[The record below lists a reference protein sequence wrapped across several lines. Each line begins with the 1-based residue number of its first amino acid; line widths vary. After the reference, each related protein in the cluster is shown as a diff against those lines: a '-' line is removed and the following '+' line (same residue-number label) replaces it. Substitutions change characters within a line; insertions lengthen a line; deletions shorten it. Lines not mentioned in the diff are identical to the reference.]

1 MEREGKGRAMNGRHF
16 QESKN
21 EENLQI
27 DQTDIQP
34 TRKQNE
40 ESTLTEQAEPDEQNA
55 LHLRM
60 KQRPKESQQ
69 ASKERAERRTCK

>member
-40 ESTLTEQAEPDEQNA
+40 ESTLTEQAEPDE
-55 LHLRM
+55 
-60 KQRPKESQQ
+60 
-69 ASKERAERRTCK
+69 